1 LGDFED
7 PNLYPLKANKEVN
20 LWSGGRR
27 DPKPYQL
34 LLPQ

>member
-7 PNLYPLKANKEVN
+7 PNLYPLKANKGSKFV
-20 LWSGGRR
+20 GVVVVTQ
-27 DPKPYQL
+27 KPYQL